1 MEREDVNELILQ
13 KVDEIDDDQ
22 VRNFVEDVLRF
33 ERAELDKQQP
43 HYKSDFDDYL
53 GRYIGEWENYDSSD

>member
-13 KVDEIDDDQ
+13 KVDKIDDNQ

-43 HYKSDFDDYL
+43 HYKSDFSDYL
-53 GRYIGEWENYDSSD
+53 QRYIEDWESYDQDN

>member
-13 KVDEIDDDQ
+13 KVDNIDDEQ

-43 HYKSDFDDYL
+43 HYKSDFQNYL
-53 GRYIGEWENYDSSD
+53 QRYIDDWENYDTTN

>member
-13 KVDEIDDDQ
+13 KVDKIDDEQ

-33 ERAELDKQQP
+33 ERAELDKKQP
-43 HYKSDFDDYL
+43 HYKGDFRDYL
-53 GRYIGEWENYDSSD
+53 QRYINDWEKYDATN

>member
-43 HYKSDFDDYL
+43 HYKSDFGDYL
-53 GRYIGEWENYDSSD
+53 QRYIDHWESYNQSN

>member
-13 KVDEIDDDQ
+13 KVDKIDDNQ

-43 HYKSDFDDYL
+43 HYKSDFSDYL
-53 GRYIGEWENYDSSD
+53 QRYIDDWESYEQDN